1 MHLLDEGS
9 LKTFLNRRPVQI
21 VSAILVLQIG
31 AFYLVHNRTK
41 REQAIT
47 VRPLEQMPQTVAG
60 WRTVQTG
67 VVEEEVQK
75 VLKADDTLVRTYGLP
90 GAGGQIASLFIAFF
104 KSQRTGV
111 APHSPKNCLPGSGWV
126 PSRSDTV
133 SIDVPGRPLPVAV
146 NRYVVSKGDS
156 KSIVVYWYQSHN
168 RVIASE
174 YAAKIY
180 LVLDSIRFRRSD
192 TAIVRIVVPIQND
205 RESEAEQVA
214 VEFIQSIFQPVSE
227 LLPS

>member
-1 MHLLDEGS
+1 MHLPDEKPA
-9 LKTFLNRRPVQI
+9 KTFLNRRPVQL

-31 AFYLVHNRTK
+31 AFYLIHNRTK
-41 REQAIT
+41 SEQAIT
-47 VRPLEQMPQTVAG
+47 VRLEEMPQTVAG
-60 WRTVQTG
+60 WRTIQTG
-67 VVEEEVQK
+67 VVEEEIQQ
-75 VLKADDTLVRTYGLP
+75 VLKADDTLVRTYGP
-90 GAGGQIASLFIAFF
+90 AGEGSQIASLFIAFF

-133 SIDVPGRPLPVAV
+133 SIDVPGRSLPVIV
-146 NRYVVSKGDS
+146 NRYIVSKGDS
-156 KSIVVYWYQSHN
+156 KSVVVYWYQSHN

-180 LVLDSIRFRRSD
+180 LVLDSIRYQRSD
-192 TAIVRIVVPIQND
+192 TALVRIVVPIQDD

-214 VEFIQSIFQPVSE
+214 VEFVRSIFKPVSE
-227 LLPS
+227 LLPG